1 MNLVLIEFQKI
12 DLTTQRPLIPVTGR
26 PYRRPSTLLNRYLST
41 HNQFSIF
48 ESILVLGY
56 HASGSIF
63 RIFTSLFPRITTCCI
78 RIVVRILH
86 AFLLGCKNQCILFHF
101 NILLFI
107 PLILFIALKPFF
119 ISPHFSIRC
128 AGSIKFIMPNQFI
141 SAFQFMVIRYTFSV
155 SEILFTRI
163 YISHIKEK
171 HHRICLIINA
181 IRSRILNL
189 HRQHKSHILFPFIL
203 Y

>member
-26 PYRRPSTLLNRYLST
+26 PYRRPSTLLNRYLSAY
-41 HNQFSIF
+41 NQFPIF

-86 AFLLGCKNQCILFHF
+86 AFLLGCKDQCIFFHLC
-101 NILLFI
+101 IILFI
-107 PLILFIALKPFF
+107 PLIFF
-119 ISPHFSIRC
+119 ITLESFFKSPHVSIRC
-128 AGSIKFIMPNQFI
+128 TCSIKFIMPDQSI
-141 SAFQFMVIRYTFSV
+141 SAFQFMIIRHTFSV
-155 SEILFTRI
+155 SNVFR
-163 YISHIKEK
+163 
-171 HHRICLIINA
+171 
-181 IRSRILNL
+181 
-189 HRQHKSHILFPFIL
+189 
-203 Y
+203 